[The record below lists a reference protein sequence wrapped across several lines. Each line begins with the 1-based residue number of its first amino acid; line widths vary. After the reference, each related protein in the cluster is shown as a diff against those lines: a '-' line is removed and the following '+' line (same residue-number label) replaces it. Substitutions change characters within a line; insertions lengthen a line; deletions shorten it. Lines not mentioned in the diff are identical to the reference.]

1 MPIPCCCDTQRRY
14 NDIMTKL
21 ITESSVLS
29 STIQKAIAESSSKM
43 KELVDLA
50 KAELS
55 SDGDGGG
62 GRGSSSSQGRR
73 AWVPC
78 MGMTTGS
85 LDG

>member
-1 MPIPCCCDTQRRY
+1 MKVHIDCNEERMDTQRRY
-14 NDIMTKL
+14 NDIVIKL

-29 STIQKAIAESSSKM
+29 STIQKTIAESSSKM

-62 GRGSSSSQGRR
+62 GRGSSSGQG
-73 AWVPC
+73 
-78 MGMTTGS
+78 
-85 LDG
+85 L